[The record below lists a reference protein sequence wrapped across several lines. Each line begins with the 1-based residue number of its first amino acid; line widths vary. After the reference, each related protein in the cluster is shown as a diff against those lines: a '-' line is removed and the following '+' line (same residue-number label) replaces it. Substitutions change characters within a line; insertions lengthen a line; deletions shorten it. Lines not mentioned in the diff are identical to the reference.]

1 MFVLSLFSAAQA
13 PSSSMG
19 LEPGSHGS
27 YGKSLGMNL
36 MSNPGNGAAASAFNQ
51 DEGDPTPYFDTSAY
65 ITSSEPRVGTQA
77 PRPRPRRALPSH
89 TL

>member
-1 MFVLSLFSAAQA
+1 
-13 PSSSMG
+13 MG

-36 MSNPGNGAAASAFNQ
+36 MSNPGNGGAASAFNQ

-65 ITSSEPRVGTQA
+65 VTSSEPRMGTQA